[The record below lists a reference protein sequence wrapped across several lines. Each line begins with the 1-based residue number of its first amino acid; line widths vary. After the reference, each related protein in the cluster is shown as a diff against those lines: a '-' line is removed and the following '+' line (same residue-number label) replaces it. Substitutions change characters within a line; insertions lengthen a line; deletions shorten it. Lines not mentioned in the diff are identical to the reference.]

1 MHNVTIAAYEHEI
14 GLLNKRVAALLAE
27 RDDARRAAEQMGNAT
42 YELGQQLQVAREH
55 RDELITA
62 TKRMAAELITA
73 YREQERL
80 ERLLSTTYPST
91 NRDANG
97 RQIPRLFSGWPPVA
111 VRETSEGLEK
121 P

>member
-1 MHNVTIAAYEHEI
+1 MDKAERTAYEHELVI
-14 GLLNKRVAALLAE
+14 LRKQLAQVTAE

-42 YELGQQLQVAREH
+42 FELGQQLQVAREH

-73 YREQERL
+73 YREQERM

-91 NRDANG
+91 QRDANG
-97 RQIPRLFSGWPPVA
+97 RQIPRLFTGWPPVA